1 MILETN
7 TTERKKLAHALAV
20 HLGTDAT
27 YLGPPSFAYRV
38 GAITIERDG
47 KLVGEDLEPLK
58 PFLVDEGFL
67 DEEEDSYA
75 SDEQTETDS
84 TATQDEPEDIEEASE
99 QPQNDPPPTDEQ
111 TADDPTATQEQ
122 EESEAAEEPSTDSE
136 ATPEFLEVGFPSDS
150 MTAEQVRNL
159 INMLYSK
166 QYLLGRSVGTQTIR
180 ISDAVVARFQEHC
193 TMDDCIRLIDDF
205 RASDDLQGIKLNE
218 HSVSLAFPYV
228 KADAPDYDLYLL
240 LARRIV
246 DAAKTAQRV
255 KAELQQPENEK
266 YFMRGWL
273 LRLGFGGSQHKE
285 IRKRL
290 MQDLKGCSAFATDAE
305 AQKHREKY
313 AELRRAAREVFS
325 NAE

>member
-7 TTERKKLAHALAV
+7 TTERKQLAHALAV
-20 HLGTDAT
+20 HLGTDAV

-38 GAITIERDG
+38 GTITIERDG

-67 DEEEDSYA
+67 DEEEDSFA
-75 SDEQTETDS
+75 SYEQADTE
-84 TATQDEPEDIEEASE
+84 
-99 QPQNDPPPTDEQ
+99 PT
-111 TADDPTATQEQ
+111 TLQEQ
-122 EESEAAEEPSTDSE
+122 EEPEHIEEPTTDSE
-136 ATPEFLEVGFPSDS
+136 AMPDFLEVGFPADS
-150 MTAEQVRNL
+150 MTAEQVHNL
-159 INMLYSK
+159 INLLYSK
-166 QYLLGRSVGTQTIR
+166 QYLLGRSIGKQTIQ

-193 TMDDCIRLIDDF
+193 TMDDCISLIDDF
-205 RASDDLQGIKLNE
+205 RASSDLQGVKLNE

-228 KADAPDYDLYLL
+228 KADAPDYDVYLL
-240 LARRIV
+240 LASRIV
-246 DAAKTAQRV
+246 NAAKDARRV
-255 KAELQQPENEK
+255 RAELQQPENEK

-273 LRLGFGGSQHKE
+273 LRLGFGGPQHKE

-313 AELRRAAREVFS
+313 AAFRREAREVYAH
-325 NAE
+325 AE